1 MSKKKW
7 GFRKLASLRGK
18 LSRGYAGVD
27 LLPDGNAF
35 GGIPI
40 DWYEFNQLYFSS
52 RPVVVE
58 CPHPMWEN
66 GDNLMALYSALRMSR
81 DNRRVAVVSQK
92 FDAKAVKAD
101 MFYNSLTLAKDWKA
115 RRERLAQFN
124 HVSGIDM
131 NVADDWIAY
140 ANWTNDA
147 SIASEVL
154 EWIERTNGFKDIEEP
169 EHPRYYRQTVF
180 PKKFVV
186 LWDSTNKKD
195 YLKLK
200 DKFGKKVLFLDYT
213 HEKEMVDEWF
223 VENHAMLDPM
233 FDIKFMEPGLNMK
246 KVYAYIA
253 TNHLS
258 KMREYAKL
266 FPETVEQ
273 HFTKEELSEMG
284 CKFGPPY
291 DRYNYGK

>member
-7 GFRKLASLRGK
+7 GFKKLAFIRGK
-18 LSRGYAGVD
+18 LSRGYAIEDVVPERD
-27 LLPDGNAF
+27 SFD
-35 GGIPI
+35 GIPI

-58 CPHPMWEN
+58 CPHSMWES
-66 GDNLMALYSALRMSR
+66 GDHLMALYSALRMDR
-81 DNRRVAVVSQK
+81 DNRRVAVVSQT
-92 FDAKAVKAD
+92 FDAASVKTD
-101 MFYNSLTLAKDWKA
+101 MFYNSITLKKDWKA
-115 RRERLAQFN
+115 KMERLALFN

-131 NVADDWIAY
+131 DVADDWIAY

-147 SIASEVL
+147 SIASGVL
-154 EWIERTNGFKDIEEP
+154 EWIEKTNGFKDIKEP

-180 PKKFVV
+180 PHKFVV

-200 DKFGKKVLFLDYT
+200 EKFGKKVLFLDYT

-223 VENHAMLDPM
+223 LENNTILDPV
-233 FDIKFMEPGLNMK
+233 FDIKFMEPGLNLK

-253 TNHLS
+253 TNHLQS
-258 KMREYAKL
+258 LREYAKL
-266 FPETVEQ
+266 FPEIVEQ
-273 HFTKEELSEMG
+273 HFTKDELSEMR
-284 CKFGPPY
+284 CKFGPPF

>member
-7 GFRKLASLRGK
+7 GWKKLASIRGK
-18 LSRGYAGVD
+18 LSSGYAI
-27 LLPDGNAF
+27 DGIVPERNVF
-35 GGIPI
+35 DNIPI

-52 RPVVVE
+52 RPAVVE
-58 CPHPMWEN
+58 CPNLMWYY
-66 GDNLMALYSALRMSR
+66 GDHLMALFSALRMSR
-81 DNRRVAVVSQK
+81 DNRRVAVVSQT
-92 FDAKAVKAD
+92 FDAVAVKTD
-101 MFYNSLTLAKDWKA
+101 IFYNSFVMKKDWKA
-115 RRERLAQFN
+115 RRERFSKFN

-131 NVADDWIAY
+131 DVADDWIAY

-154 EWIERTNGFKDIEEP
+154 EWIERTNGFKDIKEP
-169 EHPRYYRQTVF
+169 EHPSYYRQTVF

-200 DKFGKKVLFLDYT
+200 EKFGKKVLFLDYT

-253 TNHLS
+253 TNHLP

-266 FPETVEQ
+266 FPEIVEQ
-273 HFTKEELSEMG
+273 YFTKDELSEMG

-291 DRYNYGK
+291 DRHNYGK